1 MSIDGI
7 LTRADTQV
15 PQVKGLVLGHGIDL
29 VFVPDFAEQLHQPG
43 SVFAKVFTDR
53 EWGRAQRRPDPVASL
68 AARWAAKEAVVKAWS
83 SALFGMPP
91 PLSEPGEVSW
101 RDSHRS
107 RVQQGGS
114 HQNGLHSSGFLHAGL
129 TDVPLAPVKKFSWRE
144 IELVSDLYGRPSVG
158 FTGEVLSA
166 LKDLAHADWWV
177 SLSHDGDYAAASV
190 IASSN
195 TSARSK

>member
-1 MSIDGI
+1 M
-7 LTRADTQV
+7 
-15 PQVKGLVLGHGIDL
+15 VLGHGIDL

-43 SVFAKVFTDR
+43 SVFARVFTDR
-53 EWGRAQRRPDPVASL
+53 EWDRAQRRPDPMASL

-91 PLSEPGEVSW
+91 PLSEPGGGTW
-101 RDSHRS
+101 RDRHRS
-107 RVQQGGS
+107 LV
-114 HQNGLHSSGFLHAGL
+114 HQSDFPPSGFES
-129 TDVPLAPVKKFSWRE
+129 VPAAPVKEFSWRE
-144 IELVSDLYGRPSVG
+144 IELVSDRYGRPSVG

-166 LKDLAHADWWV
+166 LEDLANADWWV

-195 TSARSK
+195 TSALGES